1 VDARLAGQLVQIAAR
16 SRNLKGHGLEE
27 GASTR
32 MLVHAGQLISRG
44 VPLGEAC
51 QVALV
56 LPITDDPDIRDALT
70 SAIAACA

>member
-1 VDARLAGQLVQIAAR
+1 LSRRLITIAER
-16 SRNLKGHGLEE
+16 SRNLKGHGLDE

-32 MLVHAGQLISRG
+32 MLVHAAQLVAEG

-56 LPITDDPDIRDALT
+56 LPITDDPDMRDALT
-70 SAIAACA
+70 AAIAACS